1 MLHSSLTESDI
12 YKVIE
17 SLGISTQHK
26 CLAVRGGQQSSSA
39 SKPRLLLGAAN
50 EIELHLTPDPTLF
63 HITVISPPGFERC
76 GRPSSFVLPA
86 TPKTEVF
93 TLRWALTRLTGID
106 ECNLVLLPMH
116 ELGFDSTRPLDPSA
130 TLGDQGITTDC
141 PVGLALKRSSG
152 KHNTKEEESGS
163 RVTIAVQIGPR
174 RTYLLRVQLDAK
186 VSTNRRTAYRRW
198 QLNGVTLDD
207 NNTWRD
213 YSVVEGTWC
222 RLVSLPR
229 SFQLFVKG
237 LTGKTITIE
246 CGTSMLVGELKQKIC
261 YKEVQTAGTR
271 KEPKEKRERERE

>member
-116 ELGFDSTRPLDPSA
+116 ELGFDSTRPLDVRISFFFRRPRRAVLLLLANMHDAFCATQCLGRVSLTFFSTCCGRLACKPLCPLPVQPSA

-186 VSTNRRTAYRRW
+186 VSTYCCTCFVILFFW
-198 QLNGVTLDD
+198 I
-207 NNTWRD
+207 
-213 YSVVEGTWC
+213 VVPAAA
-222 RLVSLPR
+222 VVAAAI
-229 SFQLFVKG
+229 VK
-237 LTGKTITIE
+237 L
-246 CGTSMLVGELKQKIC
+246 
-261 YKEVQTAGTR
+261 
-271 KEPKEKRERERE
+271 